1 MWSVRTNSLNS
12 IREWFYYCMFYN
24 NTYSDLAGNH
34 LIFQTPR
41 NLVFNKT
48 LLTENQM
55 YWRPRPSCSNFSTW
69 LFLLEKSFAYFFSI
83 SIHKNIWASFTHRL
97 LFFKFIP
104 RGCPNFSKLTSR
116 LLLNSLCSLTAR
128 NGYEVIFRLQQHWNY
143 AVQESQKSAQRTS
156 C

>member
-1 MWSVRTNSLNS
+1 MWSVCTNSLNS

-55 YWRPRPSCSNFSTW
+55 YRRPRPSCSNFSTW

-104 RGCPNFSKLTSR
+104 RGVHISQNLSVCYRIYTSHSSTNICFLSFFSLLYIYLTIIC
-116 LLLNSLCSLTAR
+116 LFC
-128 NGYEVIFRLQQHWNY
+128 
-143 AVQESQKSAQRTS
+143 
-156 C
+156 